1 MAYHRWRT
9 YVPVARRRANAAREM
24 QKLRKK
30 GMQIEP
36 VEVEGRKIAKTF
48 WGEAWCN
55 HLECVSDYANRLP
68 RGRTYVRNG
77 SVCHLAISRGRIEAI
92 VSGSELYQVAVDIK
106 PLPKTKWQKVRSR
119 CAGQIGSILELLQG
133 RLSGAAMEIVTDRDT
148 GLFPLPKE
156 IKLSCDCPDWA
167 TMCKH
172 VAAVLYGIGARLD
185 ERPEL
190 LFVLRNVNHEELIS
204 TDLDLRQATAGKGT
218 RRRLAAQD
226 LSEVFGVD
234 VEETAEPGAGRP
246 KRPTARGTPKAN
258 KKPVKVKARKATS
271 IRTGKGRVR
280 VSARKTKAVPATKTS
295 ARVERTPTGRA
306 FTPTPVAIARLRK
319 GFGMNRSQFADLLG
333 VSPPA
338 VANWEQAHG
347 TLTLRQRSA
356 QALNQA
362 ARLTRDQAWARLKG

>member
-9 YVPVARRRANAAREM
+9 YVPVARRRANAAREI
-24 QKLRKK
+24 QKLRKN
-30 GMQIEP
+30 GMQIDP

-48 WGEAWCN
+48 WGEAWCD
-55 HLECVSDYANRLP
+55 HLEQFSDYANRLP

-77 SVCHLAISRGRIEAI
+77 SVCHLAISKGRIEAM
-92 VSGSELYQVAVDIK
+92 VSGSELYHVAVDIK
-106 PLPKTKWQKVRSR
+106 PLPKTKWQNVRSR
-119 CAGQIGSILELLQG
+119 CAGQIGSMLELLQG
-133 RLSGAAMEIVTDRDT
+133 HLSGAAMEIVTDRDT

-185 ERPEL
+185 TRPEL

-204 TDLDLRQATAGKGT
+204 TELDLRKATAGKGT

-226 LSEVFGVD
+226 LSDVFGVD
-234 VEETAEPGAGRP
+234 IEETAQPGAGKP
-246 KRPTARGTPKAN
+246 KPPTAQGASKADTRPA
-258 KKPVKVKARKATS
+258 KAKARKQTS
-271 IRTGKGRVR
+271 IKTRKGRAKYSVP
-280 VSARKTKAVPATKTS
+280 KTATVPKKKTS
-295 ARVERTPTGRA
+295 APVASAPRDKEFIPTA
-306 FTPTPVAIARLRK
+306 AAIARLRS

-338 VANWEQAHG
+338 VTNWEQAHG

-356 QALNQA
+356 QALNRA
-362 ARLTRDQAWARLKG
+362 ARLTRDQAWAKLKG